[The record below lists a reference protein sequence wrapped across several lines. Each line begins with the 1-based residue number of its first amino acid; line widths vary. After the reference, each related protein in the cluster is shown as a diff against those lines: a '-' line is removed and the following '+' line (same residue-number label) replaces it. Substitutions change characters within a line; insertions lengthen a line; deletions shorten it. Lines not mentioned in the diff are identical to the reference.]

1 MSIMWKLN
9 NTQIEKYNEY
19 EQHWRNKIKD
29 KSKED
34 ALKELEES
42 KFYIDMID
50 HWDIEDEMVEDILSD
65 LIKEL
70 EV

>member
-1 MSIMWKLN
+1 MSIMWKLS
-9 NTQIEKYNEY
+9 NTEKEKYKQREEY
-19 EQHWRNKIKD
+19 WKNKIKD
-29 KSKED
+29 KSKEE

-50 HWDIEDEMVEDILSD
+50 HWSIDDEITEDILSN

-70 EV
+70 EK